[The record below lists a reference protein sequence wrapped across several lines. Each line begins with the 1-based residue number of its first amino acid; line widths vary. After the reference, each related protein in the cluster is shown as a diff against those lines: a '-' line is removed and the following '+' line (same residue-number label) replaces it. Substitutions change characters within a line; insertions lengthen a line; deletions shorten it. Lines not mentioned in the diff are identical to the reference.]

1 MRSEAFTAR
10 SWPSIRLPLA
20 FAALGVREKVRAS
33 LLTEENKGKPNLP
46 GWLAWSSR
54 TSHWPW
60 IFDKLAAFAKYRN
73 Y

>member
-33 LLTEENKGKPNLP
+33 LLTEENKGKTFCLTYLVGWHGPRELHIGP
-46 GWLAWSSR
+46 GYL
-54 TSHWPW
+54 T
-60 IFDKLAAFAKYRN
+60 N
-73 Y
+73 